1 MKFYRLFGLSLLVA
15 GASSGVSAYMNAN
28 CGSADDW
35 PSHHLCCS
43 QPGASENS
51 IWAAAPGSG
60 WHCTYQQ
67 RSNCGVNT
75 HIWDNDGKFV
85 TQDTMPSY
93 CKARGQGD
101 PVYDGRPPAM
111 KLESEPV
118 TAATQQTH

>member
-51 IWAAAPGSG
+51 IWAAAPGIRLALHVSATLQLRREYP
-60 WHCTYQQ
+60 HL
-67 RSNCGVNT
+67 
-75 HIWDNDGKFV
+75 
-85 TQDTMPSY
+85 
-93 CKARGQGD
+93 GQ
-101 PVYDGRPPAM
+101 
-111 KLESEPV
+111 
-118 TAATQQTH
+118 